1 MEKLGQSKK
10 GQIVV
15 EYVLLLVV
23 SVSVALVITQAM
35 VSRNSETPG
44 FLIKKWSEL
53 NNFIASDDIESRPE

>member
-1 MEKLGQSKK
+1 VKKKGQSKK

-23 SVSVALVITQAM
+23 SVSVALVITQTM
-35 VSRNSETPG
+35 VSRSSENPG

-53 NNFIASDDIESRPE
+53 INFIAADDIESRPE